1 MKRADECERSQ
12 SLDEERLLYIYTQRE
27 KGKKERERERERAR
41 KRERERAREREGGRE
56 GGREVGSEGGRE
68 GTQSQRQRHDLTI
81 WSKVNLLLNLS
92 GFLLF

>member
-27 KGKKERERERERAR
+27 KGKKERERERESE
-41 KRERERAREREGGRE
+41 KKRERAREREGGRE

>member
-1 MKRADECERSQ
+1 MGREWGESGERV
-12 SLDEERLLYIYTQRE
+12 
-27 KGKKERERERERAR
+27 G
-41 KRERERAREREGGRE
+41 REREGGRE